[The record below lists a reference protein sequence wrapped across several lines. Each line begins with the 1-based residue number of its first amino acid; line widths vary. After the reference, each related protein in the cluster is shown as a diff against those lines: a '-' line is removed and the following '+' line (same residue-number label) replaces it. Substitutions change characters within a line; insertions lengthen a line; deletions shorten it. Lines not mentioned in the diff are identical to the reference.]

1 MPLAGDNSFEG
12 LALPHIEAV
21 FRVAR
26 RLARDEHDA
35 EDLVQDTYLKAQ
47 RAFGSFTM
55 REFGIMPW
63 LLRILH
69 NTFLNRH
76 ARQTR
81 GPRGADPHSLAEV
94 PDGASTAA
102 LLPQLD
108 FDRLDDEVKGALDEL
123 PDEFRSVI
131 VLWATME
138 FSYKEIAEILRV
150 PIGTVM
156 SRLHRARHH
165 LAGALR
171 GFAKEHR
178 FITTEGTS

>member
-21 FRVAR
+21 YRIAR
-26 RLARDEHDA
+26 RMARDEHEA
-35 EDLVQDTYLKAQ
+35 EDLVQETYLKAQ
-47 RAFGSFTM
+47 RAFASFTV

-69 NTFLNRH
+69 NTFLNRQS
-76 ARQTR
+76 RRLR
-81 GPRGADPHSLAEV
+81 GPRSTDHRLLAEV
-94 PDGASTAA
+94 EAGDSGQP

-108 FDRLDDEVKGALDEL
+108 FDRLDGEVKRALDAL

-131 VLWATME
+131 VLWSTME
-138 FSYKEIAEILRV
+138 FSYKEIADILRV

-156 SRLHRARHH
+156 SRLHRARQQ
-165 LAGALR
+165 LARALR
-171 GFAKEHR
+171 EFATEHR
-178 FITTEGTS
+178 LITTEGVP